1 MLDRNLDKLVLAS
14 GNAGKLKEF
23 GAIFA
28 DRGIDVVPQSEF
40 NVADAEET
48 GLSFVENAIIKAR
61 HAATITGL
69 PALADDSGL
78 AVDALGGAPG
88 IYSARYSGAG
98 ATDQSNNEKLLD
110 ALQGVADEQRGASFH
125 CVLVLMRHAK
135 DPVPMIFHGRW
146 QGRILHQPEGA
157 NGFGYD
163 PLFYCPEQQCSSAR
177 LASDVKNRVSHRGRA
192 VAQLIQALND

>member
-110 ALQGVADEQRGASFH
+110 ALQATGVGALRGY
-125 CVLVLMRHAK
+125 K
-135 DPVPMIFHGRW
+135 DTRIPMYIALFSYWVVGFPLEC
-146 QGRILHQPEGA
+146 IL
-157 NGFGYD
+157 GFGLLGEPMGVYGFW
-163 PLFYCPEQQCSSAR
+163 LGLAIGVGTAAILISIR
-177 LASDVKNRVSHRGRA
+177 LWRVSADAAFIRRRA
-192 VAQLIQALND
+192 EQ